1 MDFPFGETITLV
13 RRTVTGQNGD
23 GNDVYGETLTD
34 VSGAFDPAVGFERT
48 QGMDQVE
55 SQPQVYLPAGTVVAS
70 VDAVIVRGLRF
81 EVDGTA
87 NVWNS
92 PFTGWSAGVAV
103 PLKRVTG

>member
-1 MDFPFGETITLV
+1 MDFPFGEMITLV
-13 RRTVTGQNGD
+13 RRTVTGQDGD

-55 SQPQVYLPAGTVVAS
+55 SQPQVLLPAGTVVAS

-92 PFTGWSAGVAV
+92 PFTGWAAGVAV